1 MINWSLIADIVS
13 LVFIL
18 PGAFMVFSAA
28 VGMVRF
34 RSTLARVHAITKPQ
48 TTGLLLMM
56 VGTITV
62 SYTHLTLP
70 TIQLSCRS
78 RWSPYH

>member
-1 MINWSLIADIVS
+1 MAGSEQYSGEYFVISV
-13 LVFIL
+13 
-18 PGAFMVFSAA
+18 AA
-28 VGMVRF
+28 ELTGMHAQ
-34 RSTLARVHAITKPQ
+34 TLRTYDRMA
-48 TTGLLLMM
+48 
-56 VGTITV
+56 V